1 MRHAIGLGWSLALM
15 TRLEMV
21 PLVLVPGNTPSAP
34 PTPTA
39 VSGVHRLPSV
49 RVPGPLLRSTPGAR
63 HGKPLFAMQS
73 SCCGQGGIGDRPS
86 PLPLGRHLRGPQQ
99 SHRLGPDGIPSK
111 TPAPHPRHRQ
121 RKLPAQP
128 RRHRPKHPGVQASAG
143 DRGAG
148 GGRVVL
154 TPPAHEAVQRDD
166 FPAHGVLARPRR
178 QDLCNL
184 LTHPRPSAVRHPP
197 RRSGLTS
204 LSHGACHLGA
214 QQETSPADRRAPR
227 LLHGEFPRP
236 RGAQERGEFL
246 THRLGVALCSQHTAR
261 RKPRSTGQRERW
273 RVPGVD
279 AVWRC
284 ARSLAV
290 SCARERASAWRE
302 LLCPDTPDHPPLRDT
317 GQGRTRAPALQT
329 SRA

>member
-1 MRHAIGLGWSLALM
+1 MRHAIGRGWSLALM
-15 TRLEMV
+15 TRLERV

-49 RVPGPLLRSTPGAR
+49 RVPGPLLRATPGAR
-63 HGKPLFAMQS
+63 HGKPLVAMQS

-99 SHRLGPDGIPSK
+99 SPRVGPDGIPSK

-178 QDLCNL
+178 QDLGTL
-184 LTHPRPSAVRHPP
+184 LTHPRPSAVRQPP

-227 LLHGEFPRP
+227 LLHGEVPRP
-236 RGAQERGEFL
+236 RGAQERCEFL
-246 THRLGVALCSQHTAR
+246 THRLGVARA
-261 RKPRSTGQRERW
+261 PST
-273 RVPGVD
+273 PHD
-279 AVWRC
+279 A
-284 ARSLAV
+284 SLAV
-290 SCARERASAWRE
+290 PGRENVGASLALTRLALRSVPRGVRSQGAGQCLARTIG
-302 LLCPDTPDHPPLRDT
+302 PDTPDHPPLRDT
-317 GQGRTRAPALQT
+317 GPGRTRAPALQT